1 MSASLTRLLQRW
13 RRAQHVGQPPP
24 RTRQQRSSPTRLSWP
39 RWLGFGLLA
48 LAPVLCSAEGLEIIP
63 LHHRLVSEVL
73 PLLRPLLAPEGTLTG
88 TNNQLIIKTTP
99 VNLAEIERALA
110 SIDVPFTRLRI
121 AVAQSRVDH
130 SNVGSASAGVRYRT
144 TGAASELALE
154 ARTATS
160 AGRDDQQVVQ
170 SVLTLDGQP
179 AYINVGQIIAVPVVL
194 GLGNGLAP
202 GQWVGIGNNVQTAST
217 GFYVTPHLRQDSV
230 LLSLD
235 TRLERFAPDGS
246 NAAASNATTVNLNAQ
261 LGEWVVVGGSTQ
273 RGGQNASDYQLL
285 IRVERVP

>member
-1 MSASLTRLLQRW
+1 MLAGLILRFHKW
-13 RRAQHVGQPPP
+13 RGGQHPP
-24 RTRQQRSSPTRLSWP
+24 RTRHQRSSPAKLSWQHWLRLS
-39 RWLGFGLLA
+39 LLA

-202 GQWVGIGNNVQTAST
+202 GQWVGIGNSVQTAST

>member
-1 MSASLTRLLQRW
+1 MLARLILRVRGW
-13 RRAQHVGQPPP
+13 RRAQHLGQPPP

-48 LAPVLCSAEGLEIIP
+48 LAPVLCSAAGLEIIP
-63 LHHRLVSEVL
+63 LPHRLVSEVL
-73 PLLRPLLAPEGTLTG
+73 PLLGPLLAPEGTLTG

-121 AVAQSRVDH
+121 PVAQSRVDH
-130 SNVGSASAGVRYRT
+130 SNLGSPSAGGAYRAP
-144 TGAASELALE
+144 GAGRQLALE
-154 ARTATS
+154 ARTGTR
-160 AGRDDQQVVQ
+160 AGGYDQQVGQ

-179 AYINVGQIIAVPVVL
+179 AYINVGQISAVPVV
-194 GLGNGLAP
+194 LGNGLAP
-202 GQWVGIGNNVQTAST
+202 GQWVSIGNSVQTAST

-235 TRLERFAPDGS
+235 SRLERFAPDGS
-246 NAAASNATTVNLNAQ
+246 NTIASNATTVNLNAQ
-261 LGEWVVVGGSTQ
+261 LAEWVVVGGSTQ
-273 RGGQNASDYQLL
+273 RDGQTARDYQLL

>member
-1 MSASLTRLLQRW
+1 MLASLTLLLRRW
-13 RRAQHVGQPPP
+13 RRAQHVDQQPP
-24 RTRQQRSSPTRLSWP
+24 RTWQQGSPPTRPSWLH
-39 RWLGFGLLA
+39 WLGFGLLA

-88 TNNQLIIKTTP
+88 TDNQLIIRTTP

-144 TGAASELALE
+144 TGAASELALD
-154 ARTATS
+154 ARTVTS
-160 AGRDDQQVVQ
+160 AGRDDQHVVQ

-179 AYINVGQIIAVPVVL
+179 AYINVGQITAVPVV
-194 GLGNGLAP
+194 LGNGLAP
-202 GQWVGIGNNVQTAST
+202 GEWVGIGNSVQTAST

-246 NAAASNATTVNLNAQ
+246 NAIASNATTVSLNAQ

>member
-1 MSASLTRLLQRW
+1 MLTSLILRVRGWRW
-13 RRAQHVGQPPP
+13 AQHLGPHPP
-24 RTRQQRSSPTRLSWP
+24 RTRQQRWHPAKRSWQHWLALS
-39 RWLGFGLLA
+39 LLA
-48 LAPVLCSAEGLEIIP
+48 LAPVLCSAAGLEIIP

-88 TNNQLIIKTTP
+88 TNNQLIIRTTP
-99 VNLAEIERALA
+99 ANLAEIERALA

-130 SNVGSASAGVRYRT
+130 SNLGSASAGVRYRT

-154 ARTATS
+154 ARTASS
-160 AGRDDQQVVQ
+160 AGGDDQQVVQ

-179 AYINVGQIIAVPVVL
+179 AYINVGQISAVPVV
-194 GLGNGLAP
+194 LGNGLAP
-202 GQWVGIGNNVQTAST
+202 GAWVGIGNSVQTAST

-246 NAAASNATTVNLNAQ
+246 NTIASNATTVNLNAQ

-273 RGGQNASDYQLL
+273 RGGQNARDYQLL

>member
-1 MSASLTRLLQRW
+1 M
-13 RRAQHVGQPPP
+13 
-24 RTRQQRSSPTRLSWP
+24 
-39 RWLGFGLLA
+39 
-48 LAPVLCSAEGLEIIP
+48 LCSAAGLEIIP

-88 TNNQLIIKTTP
+88 TNNQLIIRTTP
-99 VNLAEIERALA
+99 ANLAEIERALA

-130 SNVGSASAGVRYRT
+130 SNLGSASAGVRYRT

-154 ARTATS
+154 ARTASS
-160 AGRDDQQVVQ
+160 AGGDDQQVVQ

-179 AYINVGQIIAVPVVL
+179 AYINVGQISAVPVV
-194 GLGNGLAP
+194 LGNGLAP
-202 GQWVGIGNNVQTAST
+202 GAWVGIGNSVQTAST

-246 NAAASNATTVNLNAQ
+246 NTIASNATTVNLNAQ

-273 RGGQNASDYQLL
+273 RGGQNARDYQLL